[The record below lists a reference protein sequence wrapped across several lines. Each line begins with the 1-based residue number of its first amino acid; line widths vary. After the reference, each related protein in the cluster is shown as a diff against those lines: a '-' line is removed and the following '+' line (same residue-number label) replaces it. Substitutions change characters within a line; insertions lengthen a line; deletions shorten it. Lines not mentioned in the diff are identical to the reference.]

1 MEGRWEKRQTT
12 SQQSSIGASKKTN
25 TLGPPLHADTKSDM
39 AVLIDPAETKLKA
52 DDAAFTDGAACSDC
66 VSVDED
72 AFTDDAACS
81 DCVAADD
88 TAFTDDAACSDCVA
102 ADEDAF
108 TDVVLWVCA
117 CVNWSFLDE
126 WL

>member
-66 VSVDED
+66 V
-72 AFTDDAACS
+72 
-81 DCVAADD
+81 
-88 TAFTDDAACSDCVA
+88 A

-108 TDVVLWVCA
+108 TDVVLWVCS
-117 CVNWSFLDE
+117 CVNWLFLDE
-126 WL
+126 WLWKVALNALSMSLRTENKCNRC